1 MRLHAHILSLV
12 LLALL
17 PALVRADE
25 ATRAEDSEQGF
36 TIMGQIVQANSED
49 GVALIKESSGT
60 VKAVKRDM
68 IIVDRFKVIG
78 VYPGYIDVIT
88 RDAKRLHI
96 YQAKF
101 DGSGNSPTKSPST
114 STIAALG
121 ETYHED
127 GFERANG
134 KVVMTGSYRDKLVKE
149 DLAKVMMQATAEP
162 YFENGAIA
170 GFKLSQIDDGSIFQK
185 SGLKDGDIVSAINGL
200 EMNSIAGAI
209 STLKGLKGADH
220 IDVDIRRGS
229 GVQKVSVDVH

>member
-36 TIMGQIVQANSED
+36 TIMGQIVQANNED
-49 GVALIKESSGT
+49 GVALIKEASGT

-78 VYPGYIDVIT
+78 VYAGYIDVIT

-101 DGSGNSPTKSPST
+101 DGGGNAPSKSPTSSV
-114 STIAALG
+114 AALG

-220 IDVDIRRGS
+220 IDVDIRRG
-229 GVQKVSVDVH
+229 GGIQKVSVDVH